1 MSEKM
6 KHSNITVSSGK
17 LQFAELIKA
26 HFYTPFG
33 VPCEHPLP
41 LPLGEMA
48 ERSECPKGK
57 YPGIHLASPLGRGG
71 RAQRVPEGEK
81 YPGIHLASPLGRG
94 GRAQRG
100 RRGQPMTI
108 PKDNTQLENAR
119 RLRREMTPHERK
131 LWYLFLRKY
140 PVKIYKQR
148 IIGRFIVDFYCAS
161 AGLVIELD
169 GSQHYEPQG
178 LAYDAERSQFL
189 MSLGLE
195 ILRFSNRDIDRNFR
209 GVCTQIDLIIR
220 KRLQDPLSHLR

>member
-1 MSEKM
+1 MHRRRKPGEPESRTDK
-6 KHSNITVSSGK
+6 SALLYTFRCTVRAS
-17 LQFAELIKA
+17 
-26 HFYTPFG
+26 
-33 VPCEHPLP
+33 
-41 LPLGEMA
+41 
-48 ERSECPKGK
+48 
-57 YPGIHLASPLGRGG
+57 LASPLGRGG

-94 GRAQRG
+94 GRAQRVPEG
-100 RRGQPMTI
+100 EKYPGI
-108 PKDNTQLENAR
+108 HLAQLENAR